1 MIMWGAAV
9 EYIIE
14 TEIWDIN
21 KTQNNFPKCKSL
33 ISYSFY
39 GVKVLAG
46 KLHRKFQKENF
57 KNRFAFF
64 LSVSLLVICQM
75 QRRGSGLK

>member
-9 EYIIE
+9 EYITA

-21 KTQNNFPKCKSL
+21 NTQNNFAKCKPL
-33 ISYSFY
+33 ISYSYY
-39 GVKVLAG
+39 GVKILAG
-46 KLHRKFQKENF
+46 KLQRKFQKENF

-64 LSVSLLVICQM
+64 LSFC
-75 QRRGSGLK
+75 